1 MFTALAGA
9 TSDPAAGLWLIT
21 RPAGTVSLDALPI
34 VPGNSPAPVMA
45 ASAAD
50 CVRFVTLGT
59 VTSGGG
65 PDEMTRLTLV
75 PPDTFVLAT
84 GLWLI
89 TSPAATVVLDAVV
102 IAPTLSPTDVIC
114 AVAALCV
121 SPTVCGT
128 VTPLETTRL
137 TALPAAPGF
146 RRRDSG

>member
-1 MFTALAGA
+1 M
-9 TSDPAAGLWLIT
+9 WL
-21 RPAGTVSLDALPI
+21 GALPI

-84 GLWLI
+84 GFWLI
-89 TSPAATVVLDAVV
+89 TSPAATVVLEAVV
-102 IAPTLSPTDVIC
+102 IAPTLSPTAVIC

-121 SPTVCGT
+121 SPTVCGYGHAARDDEAHGAT
-128 VTPLETTRL
+128 GRRLASAGGILADHRNRSGPLRS
-137 TALPAAPGF
+137 GRSSRF
-146 RRRDSG
+146 RRQAPLR